1 MSDSVRCMHTTSPP
15 EWDAR
20 VFARTIKVLKDS
32 GLTATDLA
40 SLAGVSRPQVS
51 RWSSGAHRP
60 GYDPLK
66 RLAEALISQRPD
78 LRDAV
83 AALVDAAGYPGI
95 AADLGITDP
104 TPPQAPEE
112 MVSPYS
118 GELWRIARNL
128 QRRAEDAGLTPEQ
141 EREAIEAVM
150 RRAEEALDRE
160 MDSEL
165 YRRGRNAADG

>member
-1 MSDSVRCMHTTSPP
+1 MHTTSPP
-15 EWDAR
+15 EWDAPT
-20 VFARTIKVLKDS
+20 FARTIKVLKDS

-66 RLAEALISQRPD
+66 RLAAALLGQRPD
-78 LRDAV
+78 LRSAV
-83 AALVDAAGYPGI
+83 AALVTAAGYPGI
-95 AADLGITDP
+95 AADLGITEP
-104 TPPQAPEE
+104 ASPAPEE

-118 GELWRIARNL
+118 GEVWRIARNL
-128 QRRAEDAGLTPEQ
+128 ERRAKDAGLTPEQ

-165 YRRGRNAADG
+165 YRRGRNAPDG

>member
-1 MSDSVRCMHTTSPP
+1 MHTTSPP
-15 EWDAR
+15 EWDAPT
-20 VFARTIKVLKDS
+20 FARTIKVLKDS

-40 SLAGVSRPQVS
+40 SLAGVNRSQVS

-66 RLAEALISQRPD
+66 RLSEGLLARRPD

-83 AALVDAAGYPGI
+83 AALVDAAAYPGI
-95 AADLGITDP
+95 AADLGIAEP
-104 TPPQAPEE
+104 APQRPEE

-118 GELWRIARNL
+118 GELWRIVRNL
-128 QRRAEDAGLTPEQ
+128 EKRAEDAGLTPEQ

>member
-1 MSDSVRCMHTTSPP
+1 MHTPSPP
-15 EWDAR
+15 EWDAPT
-20 VFARTIKVLKDS
+20 FARTIKVLKDA

-66 RLAEALISQRPD
+66 RLSETLLAQRPD
-78 LRDAV
+78 LRGAV

-95 AADLGITDP
+95 GADLGITEP
-104 TPPQAPEE
+104 APPASEE

-118 GELWRIARNL
+118 GEVWRIVRNL
-128 QRRAEDAGLTPEQ
+128 SKRAEDAGLTPEQ

-150 RRAEEALDRE
+150 RRAEEAMERDL
-160 MDSEL
+160 DSEL
-165 YRRGRNAADG
+165 YRRERDTTDE

>member
-1 MSDSVRCMHTTSPP
+1 MHTTSPP
-15 EWDAR
+15 EWDAPA
-20 VFARTIKVLKDS
+20 FARTIKVLK
-32 GLTATDLA
+32 GLGFTATDLA
-40 SLAGVSRPQVS
+40 TFAGVSRPQVS

-66 RLAEALISQRPD
+66 RLAENLLAQRPG

-104 TPPQAPEE
+104 TPPQASEE

-128 QRRAEDAGLTPEQ
+128 QRRAQDAGLTEEE

-150 RRAEEALDRE
+150 RRAEEAMERD
-160 MDSEL
+160 MDAEL
-165 YRRGRNAADG
+165 YRRERETTDE

>member
-15 EWDAR
+15 EWDAPT
-20 VFARTIKVLKDS
+20 FARTIKVLKDS

-40 SLAGVSRPQVS
+40 TLAGVSRPQVS

-66 RLAEALISQRPD
+66 RLSEALISQRPD

-83 AALVDAAGYPGI
+83 ATLVTAAGYPGI

-104 TPPQAPEE
+104 APPASEE

-118 GELWRIARNL
+118 GEVWRIVRSL
-128 QRRAEDAGLTPEQ
+128 TKRAEDAGLTEEE

-150 RRAEEALDRE
+150 RRAEEAMERDLDA
-160 MDSEL
+160 EL
-165 YRRGRNAADG
+165 YRRERGSADG